1 MMPAENIRSFRKE
14 RSLTQ
19 EQLAEALGVTAM
31 DGVRKAVSLVENE
44 ALTALWKSIDEQE
57 GLHE

>member
-1 MMPAENIRSFRKE
+1 MPAENIRSFRKK

-31 DGVRKAVSLVENE
+31 DGVRKGVSLVENE

>member
-14 RSLTQ
+14 RPLTQ
-19 EQLAEALGVTAM
+19 EQLTEASGATAM

>member
-1 MMPAENIRSFRKE
+1 MMPAENIRSFRKK

-19 EQLAEALGVTAM
+19 EQLAEASGATAM

>member
-1 MMPAENIRSFRKE
+1 MMPAENIRSFRKK

-19 EQLAEALGVTAM
+19 EQLAEASGVTAM
-31 DGVRKAVSLVENE
+31 DGVRKGVSLVENE